1 MARSIEKWLEEVVNP
16 DPILG
21 PIYRGEKK
29 DLGDVYTGYFFRN
42 PKRPCYKEKDVFKS
56 PADGV
61 LVSNGIY
68 NIAEDSYFLKGAEF
82 DLPTIIGNNMSYWNY
97 LKENKIKYVQIYSIF
112 MTFYS
117 PHWNRVPI
125 DSKCLNRTHMKPLV
139 TTNMPMVEVEDQIIK
154 EKVFK
159 MSNVESYYNYNE
171 RLCSH
176 YSLIEGPRN
185 YHYQLVQVADSE
197 VNRCVA
203 FYNEG
208 DVAKQGET
216 FGLIMQGST
225 CDLILPLKDG
235 VHIENLAEVGTVVEA
250 GVDNLCKIHY

>member
-1 MARSIEKWLEEVVNP
+1 
-16 DPILG
+16 
-21 PIYRGEKK
+21 
-29 DLGDVYTGYFFRN
+29 
-42 PKRPCYKEKDVFKS
+42 
-56 PADGV
+56 
-61 LVSNGIY
+61 
-68 NIAEDSYFLKGAEF
+68 
-82 DLPTIIGNNMSYWNY
+82 
-97 LKENKIKYVQIYSIF
+97 
-112 MTFYS
+112 
-117 PHWNRVPI
+117 
-125 DSKCLNRTHMKPLV
+125 
-139 TTNMPMVEVEDQIIK
+139 
-154 EKVFK
+154 

-208 DVAKQGET
+208 DVARQGET